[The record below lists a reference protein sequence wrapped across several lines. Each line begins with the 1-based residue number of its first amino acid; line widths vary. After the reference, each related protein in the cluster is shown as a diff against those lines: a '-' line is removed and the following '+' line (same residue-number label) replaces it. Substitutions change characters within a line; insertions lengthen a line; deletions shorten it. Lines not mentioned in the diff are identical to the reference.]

1 MNINEVLLV
10 LFEDED
16 VRAIAQV
23 RKLAKGLSFQVKVCG
38 SSLLLVSP
46 KLNVTLNGV
55 TSDIDEGDYSFV
67 VNGGKLIEFDRI
79 V

>member
-10 LFEDED
+10 LFEDKD
-16 VRAIAQV
+16 VRANAQV
-23 RKLAKGLSFQVKVCG
+23 RKLAKGLSFQVEVCG

-46 KLNVTLNGV
+46 TLKATLNGV
-55 TSDIDEGDYSFV
+55 TNCIDEGDYSFV
-67 VNGGKLIEFDRI
+67 VNGGKLIEFNRI

>member
-1 MNINEVLLV
+1 MNINEILLV

-16 VRAIAQV
+16 VRANAQV

-46 KLNVTLNGV
+46 KLNMMLNGI
-55 TSDIDEGDYSFV
+55 TSDIGEGDYSFV
-67 VNGGKLIEFDRI
+67 VNGGKLIEFNRI

>member
-10 LFEDED
+10 LFEDKD
-16 VRAIAQV
+16 VCANAQV

-38 SSLLLVSP
+38 SSLLMVSP
-46 KLNVTLNGV
+46 KLNVALNGV
-55 TSDIDEGDYSFV
+55 TSDIDEGYCSFV
-67 VNGGKLIEFDRI
+67 VNGGKLTEFNRI